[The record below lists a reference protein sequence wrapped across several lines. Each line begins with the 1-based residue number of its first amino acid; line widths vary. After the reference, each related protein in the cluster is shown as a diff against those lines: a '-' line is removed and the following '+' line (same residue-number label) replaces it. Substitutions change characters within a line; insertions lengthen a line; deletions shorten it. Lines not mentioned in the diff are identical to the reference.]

1 MTVTSIIIIGL
12 LLCSVGIGIFLF
24 ISPAFYTRACHYF
37 PQLKKGYTPAQSPPS
52 QAMTV
57 AKTETDLPPVNTL
70 LADEQYAQED
80 INAQYSA
87 LNYQLRP
94 HFFSTVDITLYQ
106 ALEKIFAHYPYR
118 VLAKVRLIDI
128 LIPAN
133 EHQSSDAAHARL
145 ADKQVDFVIMNTRSL
160 DIMGV
165 ILFEKEQADLP
176 TRLQHKFIS
185 SALNSARIPVLR
197 IPIYPRYPLGSLC
210 KALNNR
216 LHLNLAIDAQI
227 AQPHHQCPRCHA
239 NLLYRQIKKGA
250 HKGKYVWVCQ
260 HYPQCKTVLSLST
273 LTQN

>member
-1 MTVTSIIIIGL
+1 MTATSIILIGL
-12 LLCSVGIGIFLF
+12 LLCSIVIGLLLFL
-24 ISPAFYTRACHYF
+24 SPTFYTRACHYF
-37 PQLKKGYTPAQSPPS
+37 PQLKKRDSVTQSPPL

-57 AKTETDLPPVNTL
+57 TQDDLPPVNTL

-80 INAQYSA
+80 INAQYNA
-87 LNYQLRP
+87 LSYQLRP
-94 HFFSTVDITLYQ
+94 QFFSAADISLYQ
-106 ALEKIFAHYPYR
+106 ALEKVFAHYPYR
-118 VLAKVRLIDI
+118 VLPKTRLIDI
-128 LIPAN
+128 LTPSDTSQDS
-133 EHQSSDAAHARL
+133 HDAAQARL

-165 ILFEKEQADLP
+165 ILFEQEQADLP
-176 TRLQHKFIS
+176 TRLQHKFIT

-216 LHLNLAIDAQI
+216 LHLNLAIDPQL

-260 HYPQCKTVLSLST
+260 RYPQCKTVLSLST